1 MSGYCFDTPAQV
13 GGEILKYVGLIA
25 ILLVCAFAF
34 GLIYPVVT
42 QSYSISWSPSWRPK
56 VGATITATFTWDVS
70 FDGHTPPS
78 NLKNKFYIKDPKGN
92 IKASKE
98 LSPTES
104 GSTSLSVKTDYA
116 GYWVAEMHIY
126 YYSNGWREG
135 TWSEKKYVN
144 TKIHVETTPSG
155 AKVSITDLGV
165 SGTSPC
171 TLPAKPGYHWVSITK
186 SGYKHWCKKIYI
198 SPEGDTSLSVTLEE
212 KPTPKYYDLTVETI
226 PSGAKVYLSGVEG
239 YKISPCTFKDLI
251 SGWYTIIVRKEGY
264 NEARQNVFLD
274 EDKTVTIT
282 LEPKTYTLTVKTNP
296 AYANVTIVELGI
308 TKNSGTRGAVFEL
321 DYGTYTVRVEK
332 EGYGVVEK
340 VIELDS
346 DKTITISLY
355 ETKPVIEITPEI
367 NLVATLS
374 LLAVAAYLLWRY
386 AI

>member
-1 MSGYCFDTPAQV
+1 MDR
-13 GGEILKYVGLIA
+13 GGRCGIILA

-34 GLIYPVVT
+34 TLFHPVFT
-42 QSYSISWSPSWRPK
+42 QSYDITWSPSWKPT

-126 YYSNGWREG
+126 GYANGWREG

-144 TKIHVETTPSG
+144 TKIHIETTPSG
-155 AKVSITDLGV
+155 AKVSLTDLGV

-171 TLPAKPGYHWVSITK
+171 TLPARPGYHWVSITK

-274 EDKTVTIT
+274 TDKTVSIA
-282 LEPKTYTLTVKTNP
+282 LEPKVYTLTVKTVP
-296 AYANVTIVELGI
+296 SYANVTVVEAGI
-308 TKNSGTRGAVFEL
+308 TKNSGTSGAVFQL
-321 DYGTYTVRVEK
+321 NYGTYTIEVEK
-332 EGYGVVEK
+332 EGYDTVEK
-340 VIELDS
+340 VIQLNEN
-346 DKTITISLY
+346 KIITITLY

-367 NLVATLS
+367 SLITALS
-374 LLAVAAYLLWRY
+374 LFALI
-386 AI
+386 AIILRKFA